1 MEFYKRSSNLKKRQ
15 NMENKNQDQI
25 ENKTQT
31 ADLNLTMLK
40 MTWKANDL
48 ITSFKDKYWQNGLK
62 NMKQLCFT

>member
-15 NMENKNQDQI
+15 NMEKKNQDQI

-40 MTWKANDL
+40 MT
-48 ITSFKDKYWQNGLK
+48 
-62 NMKQLCFT
+62 